1 VAPHESKPLA
11 GGGRAGTT
19 RRFSAQPLA
28 ALLILIATV
37 SSAAQKPSDTP
48 SLADLERR
56 LAAGRAEEVI
66 TALENRNDR
75 PDVVRLRLRAAAK
88 AGRPELALRSYQQL
102 RALTQKDDAALL
114 GSVGTAVLGALTE
127 PGTDPVL
134 TIEACR
140 AVLRRGPHPC
150 SAARL
155 AQAKDAAQP
164 VSLRLA
170 AVRALSTAASP
181 PASVP
186 ELTRTVVAAARADDR
201 AVAQGL
207 VELPAEVAVP
217 IWARLAETGPR
228 EVQYLSIG
236 ALGKAGTPE
245 ARRALE
251 AIRKRGAP
259 PGLGFAVTMALASAG
274 DSASLAEL
282 KKALSLLQGSD
293 VLAVA
298 EILRAH
304 GDAAAAAPLLRQAAN
319 GDNELVRIE
328 AAARLAPA
336 DAELAGAVLK
346 STRSSENPLVRA
358 AAFQAFRASPLL
370 DIPAILDGLADPSP
384 WVRLRA
390 GEAAAASSATTA
402 PAGSGRAPR

>member
-1 VAPHESKPLA
+1 MAPHESKPLA

-19 RRFSAQPLA
+19 RRFSPQALA
-28 ALLILIATV
+28 TLLILVATV
-37 SSAAQKPSDTP
+37 SSAAQKPPDTP
-48 SLADLERR
+48 SLAELERR
-56 LAAGRAEEVI
+56 LAAGHAEEVI
-66 TALENRNDR
+66 TALESRNDR

-102 RALTQKDDAALL
+102 RALTQTDDAALL
-114 GSVGTAVLGALTE
+114 GSVGTTVLGALTE
-127 PGTDPVL
+127 PGTDPIL

-150 SAARL
+150 GAARL

-207 VELPAEVAVP
+207 VELPAAIAVP

-259 PGLGFAVTMALASAG
+259 PGLGFALTMALASAG
-274 DSASLAEL
+274 DAASLAEL

-298 EILRAH
+298 EILRAQ
-304 GDAAAAAPLLRQAAN
+304 GDAAAAAPLLRQAASS
-319 GDNELVRIE
+319 DNELVRIE

-336 DAELAGAVLK
+336 DAELAGTVLK
-346 STRSSENPLVRA
+346 STRSSQNPLVRA
-358 AAFQAFRASPLL
+358 AAFEAFRASPLL

-390 GEAAAASSATTA
+390 GEAAAASSAPTA